1 MKVEL
6 VLRQREADCQWPE
19 GKEMYDISK
28 LKRHYLE
35 AKKEK
40 KEEERM

>member
-6 VLRQREADCQWPE
+6 VLRQRDADCQWPE
-19 GKEMYDISK
+19 GKEMDISK

-40 KEEERM
+40 KEEEKRM